1 MGQSYL
7 CPTTLRVDPSP
18 DRKESM
24 FGYIYK
30 KDAAAIAVIL
40 ALCLGV
46 GSFFDYQ
53 ISSALF
59 NIGSMYGRL
68 IEAAG
73 ELPFELTASVAG
85 VMLVRSA
92 RPDSKTSKWL
102 AVLGILVN
110 VGLTGYEIV
119 SSLRVGGKL
128 IAVQL
133 VLTFVLVIAANL
145 VVYRLTRTTEP
156 DELTRWALMVLV
168 VWVAQAIILNVIVKP
183 LWSRPRMR
191 VIEVT
196 QGLEFQ
202 PWWVIGNPDK
212 WAYIAAGVVKD
223 GFKSF
228 ASGHTAHAA
237 IGLMLAG
244 LPAAAFKEKPS
255 RRRMAFW
262 TAAAVAALVAFG
274 RIVIGAHFLSDV
286 SCGFALVLAL
296 ECLAAR
302 IAYPNGVQ

>member
-1 MGQSYL
+1 
-7 CPTTLRVDPSP
+7 
-18 DRKESM
+18 
-24 FGYIYK
+24 
-30 KDAAAIAVIL
+30 
-40 ALCLGV
+40 
-46 GSFFDYQ
+46 
-53 ISSALF
+53 
-59 NIGSMYGRL
+59 MYGRF

-73 ELPFELTASVAG
+73 ELPFELTASIAG
-85 VMLVRSA
+85 VMLVRA
-92 RPDSKTSKWL
+92 VRPDSRGSKWL

-128 IAVQL
+128 IAAQL

-145 VVYRLTRTTEP
+145 IVYRFTRTTEP
-156 DELTRWALMVLV
+156 DELTRWALMVLA

-196 QGLEFQ
+196 PGLNFQ

-212 WAYIAAGVVKD
+212 WTYIAAGVIKD

-255 RRRMAFW
+255 RRRVIFW
-262 TAAAVAALVAFG
+262 AAAVIAAFVAFG

>member
-1 MGQSYL
+1 M
-7 CPTTLRVDPSP
+7 LRVDPSP

-30 KDAAAIAVIL
+30 KDAAAIAVVL
-40 ALCLGV
+40 CLCLGV

-59 NIGSMYGRL
+59 NVGSMYGRF

-73 ELPFELTASVAG
+73 ELPFELTASAAG
-85 VMLVRSA
+85 IMFVRSA

-110 VGLTGYEIV
+110 IGLAGYEIV

-196 QGLEFQ
+196 QGLEFR

-212 WAYIAAGVVKD
+212 WAYIAAGVAKD

-244 LPAAAFKEKPS
+244 LPAS
-255 RRRMAFW
+255 
-262 TAAAVAALVAFG
+262 
-274 RIVIGAHFLSDV
+274 
-286 SCGFALVLAL
+286 GF
-296 ECLAAR
+296 
-302 IAYPNGVQ
+302 

>member
-1 MGQSYL
+1 
-7 CPTTLRVDPSP
+7 
-18 DRKESM
+18 M

-40 ALCLGV
+40 AFCLLV

-59 NIGSMYGRL
+59 NSSSLFGRFV
-68 IEAAG
+68 EAAG

-85 VMLVRSA
+85 IMLVRSA
-92 RPDSKTSKWL
+92 RPDSKASKWL
-102 AVLGILVN
+102 AALGVLIN
-110 VGLTGYEIV
+110 VGLVGYEIIG
-119 SSLRVGGKL
+119 SLRVGGKL
-128 IAVQL
+128 IAFQL
-133 VLTFVLVIAANL
+133 VLTFALVIAANL
-145 VVYRLTRTTEP
+145 IVYRLTRTTEP
-156 DELTRWALMVLV
+156 DELTRWALMVLA
-168 VWVAQAIILNVIVKP
+168 VWIAQAIILNVIVKP

-191 VIEVT
+191 VIEAT
-196 QGLEFQ
+196 PGLNFQ

-212 WAYIAAGVVKD
+212 WAYIAAGVIKD

-244 LPAAAFKEKPS
+244 LPAAAFTEKLS
-255 RRRMAFW
+255 RRRVVFW
-262 TAAAVAALVAFG
+262 AASLVAALVAFG
-274 RIVIGAHFLSDV
+274 RIVIGAHFLTDV

-302 IAYPNGVQ
+302 IAYPHGVQ

>member
-1 MGQSYL
+1 
-7 CPTTLRVDPSP
+7 
-18 DRKESM
+18 M

-40 ALCLGV
+40 VLCLGV
-46 GSFFDYQ
+46 GTFFDYQ
-53 ISSALF
+53 ISGMLF
-59 NIGSMYGRL
+59 NSSSLFGRFV
-68 IEAAG
+68 EAAG
-73 ELPFELTASVAG
+73 ELPFELTASIAG
-85 VMLVRSA
+85 VMLVRA
-92 RPDSKTSKWL
+92 VHPDSWASKWL
-102 AVLGILVN
+102 AALGILVN
-110 VGLTGYEIV
+110 VGLAGYEIIG
-119 SSLRVGGKL
+119 SLRVGGKL

-133 VLTFVLVIAANL
+133 VLSFVLVIAAN
-145 VVYRLTRTTEP
+145 VIAYRLTRDTAP
-156 DELTRWALMVLV
+156 DELTRWALMVLA
-168 VWVAQAIILNVIVKP
+168 VWVAQAIILNVVVKP

-196 QGLEFQ
+196 PGLDFQ

-212 WAYIAAGVVKD
+212 WAYIAAGVIKD

-255 RRRMAFW
+255 RRRVIFW
-262 TAAAVAALVAFG
+262 AAAAVAALVAFG

-286 SCGFALVLAL
+286 SCGFALVVSL
-296 ECLAAR
+296 ECLAAH
-302 IAYPNGVQ
+302 IAYPHGVQ

>member
-1 MGQSYL
+1 
-7 CPTTLRVDPSP
+7 
-18 DRKESM
+18 M

-30 KDAAAIAVIL
+30 KDVAIIAVVL
-40 ALCLGV
+40 CLCLGV

-59 NIGSMYGRL
+59 NIGSMYGRFV
-68 IEAAG
+68 EAAG
-73 ELPFELTASVAG
+73 ELPFELTASIAG
-85 VMLVRSA
+85 VMH
-92 RPDSKTSKWL
+92 
-102 AVLGILVN
+102 
-110 VGLTGYEIV
+110 VGLVGYEIIG
-119 SSLRVGGKL
+119 SLRVGGKL
-128 IAVQL
+128 IAFQL
-133 VLTFVLVIAANL
+133 VLTFALVIAANFIA
-145 VVYRLTRTTEP
+145 YRLTRTTEP
-156 DELTRWALMVLV
+156 DELTRWALMVLA

-196 QGLEFQ
+196 PGLNFQ

-212 WAYIAAGVVKD
+212 WTYIAAGVIKD

-255 RRRMAFW
+255 RRRVIFW
-262 TAAAVAALVAFG
+262 VAAVVAAFVAFG

>member
-1 MGQSYL
+1 MPPLSRL
-7 CPTTLRVDPSP
+7 SC
-18 DRKESM
+18 
-24 FGYIYK
+24 
-30 KDAAAIAVIL
+30 

-59 NIGSMYGRL
+59 NIGSMYGRFV
-68 IEAAG
+68 EAAG
-73 ELPFELTASVAG
+73 ELPFELTASIAG
-85 VMLVRSA
+85 VMLVRA
-92 RPDSKTSKWL
+92 VRPDSKVSKWL
-102 AVLGILVN
+102 AALGILVN
-110 VGLTGYEIV
+110 VGLARLRDRFV
-119 SSLRVGGKL
+119 PQRVGGKL
-128 IAVQL
+128 IAFQL

-145 VVYRLTRTTEP
+145 IAYRLTRTTEP
-156 DELTRWALMVLV
+156 DELTRWALMVLA

-196 QGLEFQ
+196 PGLDFQ

-212 WAYIAAGVVKD
+212 WSYIAAGVIKD

-244 LPAAAFKEKPS
+244 LPAAAFEERPS
-255 RRRMAFW
+255 RRRVVFW
-262 TAAAVAALVAFG
+262 AAAVVAALVAFG
-274 RIVIGAHFLSDV
+274 RIVIGAHFLTDV
-286 SCGFALVLAL
+286 SCGFAL
-296 ECLAAR
+296 R
-302 IAYPNGVQ
+302 TGT

>member
-1 MGQSYL
+1 M
-7 CPTTLRVDPSP
+7 
-18 DRKESM
+18 
-24 FGYIYK
+24 
-30 KDAAAIAVIL
+30 
-40 ALCLGV
+40 
-46 GSFFDYQ
+46 
-53 ISSALF
+53 
-59 NIGSMYGRL
+59 
-68 IEAAG
+68 
-73 ELPFELTASVAG
+73 
-85 VMLVRSA
+85 
-92 RPDSKTSKWL
+92 
-102 AVLGILVN
+102 
-110 VGLTGYEIV
+110 
-119 SSLRVGGKL
+119 
-128 IAVQL
+128 
-133 VLTFVLVIAANL
+133 LTFVLVIVANL
-145 VVYRLTRTTEP
+145 IVYRLTRTTKP

-244 LPAAAFKEKPS
+244 LPATAFKEKPS
-255 RRRMAFW
+255 CRRVVFW
-262 TAAAVAALVAFG
+262 TAAVVAALVAVG

-302 IAYPNGVQ
+302 IAYPSGVQ

>member
-1 MGQSYL
+1 
-7 CPTTLRVDPSP
+7 
-18 DRKESM
+18 M

-40 ALCLGV
+40 AFCLLV

-59 NIGSMYGRL
+59 NSSSLFGRFV
-68 IEAAG
+68 EAAG
-73 ELPFELTASVAG
+73 ELPFELTASIAG

-92 RPDSKTSKWL
+92 RPDSKASKWL
-102 AVLGILVN
+102 AALGVLIN
-110 VGLTGYEIV
+110 VGLFGYEIV
-119 SSLRVGGKL
+119 GSLRVGGKL
-128 IAVQL
+128 IAAQL
-133 VLTFVLVIAANL
+133 VLTFALVIVANL
-145 VVYRLTRTTEP
+145 IVYRLTRTTEP
-156 DELTRWALMVLV
+156 DELTRWALMVLA
-168 VWVAQAIILNVIVKP
+168 VWVVQAIILNVIVKP

-196 QGLEFQ
+196 QGLDFQ

-212 WAYIAAGVVKD
+212 WAFIAAGVIKD

-244 LPAAAFKEKPS
+244 LPAATFKEKPS
-255 RRRMAFW
+255 RRRVVFW
-262 TAAAVAALVAFG
+262 VAAVVAALVAFG

-286 SCGFALVLAL
+286 SCGFALLLAL

-302 IAYPNGVQ
+302 IAYPGGVQ

>member
-1 MGQSYL
+1 
-7 CPTTLRVDPSP
+7 
-18 DRKESM
+18 M

-30 KDAAAIAVIL
+30 KDVAIIAVIL
-40 ALCLGV
+40 CLCLGV

-53 ISSALF
+53 ISCALF
-59 NIGSMYGRL
+59 NIGSMYGRF

-73 ELPFELTASVAG
+73 ELPFELTASIAG
-85 VMLVRSA
+85 VMLVRA
-92 RPDSKTSKWL
+92 VRPDSRGSKWL
-102 AVLGILVN
+102 AVLGVLVN
-110 VGLTGYEIV
+110 VGLAGYEIV

-133 VLTFVLVIAANL
+133 VLTFVLVIAANFI
-145 VVYRLTRTTEP
+145 VYRLTRDTAP
-156 DELTRWALMVLV
+156 DELMRWALMVLA
-168 VWVAQAIILNVIVKP
+168 VWAAQAIILNVIVKP

-196 QGLEFQ
+196 QGLDFQ

-212 WAYIAAGVVKD
+212 WAFIAAGVIKD

-255 RRRMAFW
+255 RRRYKCCW
-262 TAAAVAALVAFG
+262 LD
-274 RIVIGAHFLSDV
+274 I
-286 SCGFALVLAL
+286 C
-296 ECLAAR
+296 
-302 IAYPNGVQ
+302 Y

>member
-1 MGQSYL
+1 
-7 CPTTLRVDPSP
+7 
-18 DRKESM
+18 M

-30 KDAAAIAVIL
+30 KDVAIVAVIL
-40 ALCLGV
+40 AFCLLV

-59 NIGSMYGRL
+59 NSSSLFGRFV
-68 IEAAG
+68 EAAG
-73 ELPFELTASVAG
+73 ELPFELTASIAG

-92 RPDSKTSKWL
+92 RPDSKASKWL
-102 AVLGILVN
+102 AALGILIN
-110 VGLTGYEIV
+110 VGLVGYEIIG
-119 SSLRVGGKL
+119 SLHVGGKL
-128 IAVQL
+128 IAFQL
-133 VLTFVLVIAANL
+133 VLTFTLVIAANL
-145 VVYRLTRTTEP
+145 IAYRLTRDTDP
-156 DELTRWALMVLV
+156 DDLTRWALMVLA
-168 VWVAQAIILNVIVKP
+168 VWAAQAIILNVIVKP

-196 QGLEFQ
+196 PGLNFQ

-212 WAYIAAGVVKD
+212 WSYIAAGVIKD

-244 LPAAAFKEKPS
+244 LPAAAFTEKPS
-255 RRRMAFW
+255 RRRAVFW
-262 TAAAVAALVAFG
+262 AASLVAALVAFG
-274 RIVIGAHFLSDV
+274 RIVIGAHFLTDV

-302 IAYPNGVQ
+302 IAYLNGVQ

>member
-1 MGQSYL
+1 
-7 CPTTLRVDPSP
+7 
-18 DRKESM
+18 M

-30 KDAAAIAVIL
+30 KDAAIVAAIL
-40 ALCLGV
+40 ALCLLIGT
-46 GSFFDYQ
+46 FFDYQ

-59 NIGSMYGRL
+59 NSSSLFGRFV
-68 IEAAG
+68 EAAG

-85 VMLVRSA
+85 VMLVRSVC
-92 RPDSKTSKWL
+92 PDSKTSKWL

-128 IAVQL
+128 IVAQL

-145 VVYRLTRTTEP
+145 IVYRLTRTTEP
-156 DELTRWALMVLV
+156 DELTRWALMVLA

-196 QGLEFQ
+196 PGLNFQ

-212 WAYIAAGVVKD
+212 WSYIAAGVIKD

-244 LPAAAFKEKPS
+244 LPAAAFTEKPS
-255 RRRMAFW
+255 RRRVVFW
-262 TAAAVAALVAFG
+262 AAAVVAALVAFG

-302 IAYPNGVQ
+302 VAYPHGVQ

>member
-1 MGQSYL
+1 
-7 CPTTLRVDPSP
+7 
-18 DRKESM
+18 M

-30 KDAAAIAVIL
+30 KDVAIIAVVL
-40 ALCLGV
+40 CLCLGV

-59 NIGSMYGRL
+59 NIGSMYGRF

-85 VMLVRSA
+85 VMLVRA
-92 RPDSKTSKWL
+92 VRPDSRGSKWL

-110 VGLTGYEIV
+110 VGLAGYEIV

-133 VLTFVLVIAANL
+133 VLTFALVI
-145 VVYRLTRTTEP
+145 VYRLTRATEP
-156 DELTRWALMVLV
+156 DELTRWALMVLA

-196 QGLEFQ
+196 PGLNFQ

-212 WAYIAAGVVKD
+212 WSYIAAGVIKD

-244 LPAAAFKEKPS
+244 LPAVAFKEKPS
-255 RRRMAFW
+255 RRRVVFW
-262 TAAAVAALVAFG
+262 TAAVVAALVAFG

-296 ECLAAR
+296 ECLAAH
-302 IAYPNGVQ
+302 IAYPHGVQ

>member
-1 MGQSYL
+1 
-7 CPTTLRVDPSP
+7 
-18 DRKESM
+18 M

-40 ALCLGV
+40 AFCLLV

-59 NIGSMYGRL
+59 NSSSLFGRF

-73 ELPFELTASVAG
+73 ELPFELTASIAG

-92 RPDSKTSKWL
+92 RPDSKASKWL
-102 AVLGILVN
+102 AALGVLIN
-110 VGLTGYEIV
+110 VGLFGYEIV
-119 SSLRVGGKL
+119 GSLRVGGKL
-128 IAVQL
+128 IAAQL
-133 VLTFVLVIAANL
+133 VLTFALVIVANL
-145 VVYRLTRTTEP
+145 IVYRLTRTTEP
-156 DELTRWALMVLV
+156 DELTRWALMVLA
-168 VWVAQAIILNVIVKP
+168 VWVVQAIILNVIVKP

-196 QGLEFQ
+196 QGLDFQ

-212 WAYIAAGVVKD
+212 WAFIAAGVIKD

-255 RRRMAFW
+255 RRRVVFW
-262 TAAAVAALVAFG
+262 VAAVVAALVAFG

-302 IAYPNGVQ
+302 IAYPGGVQ

>member
-1 MGQSYL
+1 
-7 CPTTLRVDPSP
+7 
-18 DRKESM
+18 M

-30 KDAAAIAVIL
+30 KDAVVVAAIL
-40 ALCLGV
+40 ALCLFIGT
-46 GSFFDYQ
+46 FFDYQ

-59 NIGSMYGRL
+59 NSSSLFGRFV
-68 IEAAG
+68 EAAG

-85 VMLVRSA
+85 IMLVRAA
-92 RPDSKTSKWL
+92 RPDSKASKWL
-102 AVLGILVN
+102 AVLGVLIN
-110 VGLTGYEIV
+110 VGLAGYEIIG
-119 SSLRVGGKL
+119 SLRVGGKL
-128 IAVQL
+128 IAAQL
-133 VLTFVLVIAANL
+133 VLTFALVIVAN
-145 VVYRLTRTTEP
+145 VIAYRLTRDTDP
-156 DELTRWALMVLV
+156 DELTRWALMVLA
-168 VWVAQAIILNVIVKP
+168 VWVAQATILNVIVKP

-196 QGLEFQ
+196 PGLDFQ

-212 WAYIAAGVVKD
+212 WSYIAAGVIKD

-244 LPAAAFKEKPS
+244 LPAAAFTEKPS
-255 RRRMAFW
+255 RRRVVFW
-262 TAAAVAALVAFG
+262 AAAVVAALVAFG
-274 RIVIGAHFLSDV
+274 RIVIGAHFLTDV

-302 IAYPNGVQ
+302 IAYPDGVQ

>member
-1 MGQSYL
+1 
-7 CPTTLRVDPSP
+7 
-18 DRKESM
+18 M

-30 KDAAAIAVIL
+30 KDAAAIAAIL
-40 ALCLGV
+40 ALCLLIGT
-46 GSFFDYQ
+46 FFDYQ

-59 NIGSMYGRL
+59 NSSSLFGRFV
-68 IEAAG
+68 EAAG

-85 VMLVRSA
+85 IMLVRAA
-92 RPDSKTSKWL
+92 RPDSKANKWL
-102 AVLGILVN
+102 AVLGVLIN
-110 VGLTGYEIV
+110 VGLAGYEIIG
-119 SSLRVGGKL
+119 SLRVGGKL
-128 IAVQL
+128 IAAQL
-133 VLTFVLVIAANL
+133 VLTFVLVIAAN
-145 VVYRLTRTTEP
+145 VIAYRLTRDTDP
-156 DELTRWALMVLV
+156 DELTRWALMVLA
-168 VWVAQAIILNVIVKP
+168 VWVAQATILNVIVKP

-196 QGLEFQ
+196 PGLDFQ

-212 WAYIAAGVVKD
+212 WSYIAAGVIKD

-244 LPAAAFKEKPS
+244 LPAAAFTEKPS
-255 RRRMAFW
+255 RRRVVFW
-262 TAAAVAALVAFG
+262 AAAVVAALVAFG
-274 RIVIGAHFLSDV
+274 RIVIGAHFLTDV

-302 IAYPNGVQ
+302 IAYPDGVQ

>member
-1 MGQSYL
+1 
-7 CPTTLRVDPSP
+7 
-18 DRKESM
+18 M

-30 KDAAAIAVIL
+30 KDAAAIAAIL
-40 ALCLGV
+40 DFCLLV

-59 NIGSMYGRL
+59 NSSSLFGRF

-73 ELPFELTASVAG
+73 ELPFELTASIAG
-85 VMLVRSA
+85 VMLVRA
-92 RPDSKTSKWL
+92 VRPDSRGSKWL

-110 VGLTGYEIV
+110 VGLAGYEIIG
-119 SSLRVGGKL
+119 SLRVGGKR

-133 VLTFVLVIAANL
+133 VLTFVLVIVANL
-145 VVYRLTRTTEP
+145 IVYRLTRTTEP
-156 DELTRWALMVLV
+156 DELTRWALMVLA
-168 VWVAQAIILNVIVKP
+168 VWIAQAIILNAIVKP

-196 QGLEFQ
+196 PGRNFQ

-212 WAYIAAGVVKD
+212 WAYIAAGVIKD

-244 LPAAAFKEKPS
+244 LPTVAFKEKPS
-255 RRRMAFW
+255 RRRVVFW
-262 TAAAVAALVAFG
+262 TAAVVAALVAFG

>member
-1 MGQSYL
+1 
-7 CPTTLRVDPSP
+7 
-18 DRKESM
+18 M

-30 KDAAAIAVIL
+30 KDAVVVAAIL
-40 ALCLGV
+40 ALCLFIGT
-46 GSFFDYQ
+46 FFDYQ

-59 NIGSMYGRL
+59 NSSSLFGRFV
-68 IEAAG
+68 EAAG

-85 VMLVRSA
+85 IMLVRAA
-92 RPDSKTSKWL
+92 RPDSKASKWL

-110 VGLTGYEIV
+110 VGLAGYEIIG
-119 SSLRVGGKL
+119 SLRVGGKL
-128 IAVQL
+128 IAAQL
-133 VLTFVLVIAANL
+133 VLTFALVIVAN
-145 VVYRLTRTTEP
+145 VIAYRLTRDTDP
-156 DELTRWALMVLV
+156 DELTRWALMVLA
-168 VWVAQAIILNVIVKP
+168 VWVAQATILNVIVKP

-212 WAYIAAGVVKD
+212 WTYIAAGVIKD

-237 IGLMLAG
+237 IGMMLAG
-244 LPAAAFKEKPS
+244 LPATAFKQEPS
-255 RRRMAFW
+255 RRRVVFW
-262 TAAAVAALVAFG
+262 AAAVVAALVAFG
-274 RIVIGAHFLSDV
+274 RIVIGAHFLTDV
-286 SCGFALVLAL
+286 SCGFALVLVL

-302 IAYPNGVQ
+302 IVYPNGVQ

>member
-1 MGQSYL
+1 
-7 CPTTLRVDPSP
+7 
-18 DRKESM
+18 M

-30 KDAAAIAVIL
+30 KDAAAIAAIL

-59 NIGSMYGRL
+59 NIGSMYGRF
-68 IEAAG
+68 IEATG

-85 VMLVRSA
+85 VMLVRA
-92 RPDSKTSKWL
+92 VRPDSRGSKWL

-128 IAVQL
+128 IVAQL
-133 VLTFVLVIAANL
+133 VLTFVLAIVANL
-145 VVYRLTRTTEP
+145 IVYRLTRTTEP
-156 DELTRWALMVLV
+156 DELTRWALMVLA

-196 QGLEFQ
+196 PGLEFQ

-212 WAYIAAGVVKD
+212 RAYIAAGVVKD

-228 ASGHTAHAA
+228 ASGHAAHAA

-244 LPAAAFKEKPS
+244 LPTAAFKEKPS
-255 RRRMAFW
+255 RRRVVFW
-262 TAAAVAALVAFG
+262 TAAVVVAFVAFG

-286 SCGFALVLAL
+286 ICGFALVLAL

-302 IAYPNGVQ
+302 IAYPSGVQ

>member
-1 MGQSYL
+1 
-7 CPTTLRVDPSP
+7 
-18 DRKESM
+18 M

-40 ALCLGV
+40 AFCLLV

-59 NIGSMYGRL
+59 NSSSLFGRFV
-68 IEAAG
+68 EAAG

-85 VMLVRSA
+85 IMLVRSA
-92 RPDSKTSKWL
+92 RPDSKASKWL
-102 AVLGILVN
+102 AALGVLIN
-110 VGLTGYEIV
+110 VGLVGYEIIG
-119 SSLRVGGKL
+119 SLRVGGKL
-128 IAVQL
+128 VAAQL
-133 VLTFVLVIAANL
+133 VLTFVLVIAANFI
-145 VVYRLTRTTEP
+145 VYRLTRDTDP
-156 DELTRWALMVLV
+156 DDLTRWALMVLA

-196 QGLEFQ
+196 PGLNFQ

-212 WAYIAAGVVKD
+212 WSYIAAGVIKD

-244 LPAAAFKEKPS
+244 LPAAAFTEKPS
-255 RRRMAFW
+255 RRRVVFW
-262 TAAAVAALVAFG
+262 AASLVAALVAFG
-274 RIVIGAHFLSDV
+274 RIVIGAHFLTDV

-302 IAYPNGVQ
+302 VAYPHGVQ

>member
-1 MGQSYL
+1 
-7 CPTTLRVDPSP
+7 
-18 DRKESM
+18 M

-30 KDAAAIAVIL
+30 KDVAAIAVIL
-40 ALCLGV
+40 ALCLLTGT
-46 GSFFDYQ
+46 FFDYQ

-59 NIGSMYGRL
+59 NIGSMYGRF

-73 ELPFELTASVAG
+73 ELPFELTASIAG
-85 VMLVRSA
+85 VMLVRAA
-92 RPDSKTSKWL
+92 RPDSMGSKWL

-110 VGLTGYEIV
+110 VGLAGYEII
-119 SSLRVGGKL
+119 SSLRAGGKL
-128 IAVQL
+128 VAAQL

-145 VVYRLTRTTEP
+145 IVYRLTRGTEP
-156 DELTRWALMVLV
+156 DELGRWALMVLA

-196 QGLEFQ
+196 PGLNFQ

-212 WAYIAAGVVKD
+212 WSYIAAGVIKD

-244 LPAAAFKEKPS
+244 LPAAAFTEKPS
-255 RRRMAFW
+255 RRRVVFW
-262 TAAAVAALVAFG
+262 AAAVVAALVAFG
-274 RIVIGAHFLSDV
+274 RIVIGAHFLTDV

>member
-1 MGQSYL
+1 
-7 CPTTLRVDPSP
+7 
-18 DRKESM
+18 M

-30 KDAAAIAVIL
+30 KDAAAIAVVL

-59 NIGSMYGRL
+59 NIGSMYGRF

-128 IAVQL
+128 IAAQL
-133 VLTFVLVIAANL
+133 VLTFVLVIVANL
-145 VVYRLTRTTEP
+145 IVYRLTRTTEP
-156 DELTRWALMVLV
+156 DELTRWALMVLA

-244 LPAAAFKEKPS
+244 LPAVAFKEKSS
-255 RRRMAFW
+255 RRRVVFW
-262 TAAAVAALVAFG
+262 TAAVVAALVAFG

>member
-1 MGQSYL
+1 
-7 CPTTLRVDPSP
+7 
-18 DRKESM
+18 M

-30 KDAAAIAVIL
+30 KDVAIIAVVL
-40 ALCLGV
+40 CLCLGV

-59 NIGSMYGRL
+59 NVGSMYGRF
-68 IEAAG
+68 IEAAS

-85 VMLVRSA
+85 VMLVRA
-92 RPDSKTSKWL
+92 VRPDSRGSKWL
-102 AVLGILVN
+102 AVLGVLVN
-110 VGLTGYEIV
+110 VGLAGYEIV
-119 SSLRVGGKL
+119 SSLRVSGKL

-145 VVYRLTRTTEP
+145 IIYRLTRTTEP
-156 DELTRWALMVLV
+156 DELTRWALMVLA

-212 WAYIAAGVVKD
+212 WTYICLLYTSAALRGSGAHRARGQLHHGCLGPRAAALRAAGREPLLGVHD
-223 GFKSF
+223 LCGGRGDSF
-228 ASGHTAHAA
+228 
-237 IGLMLAG
+237 
-244 LPAAAFKEKPS
+244 
-255 RRRMAFW
+255 
-262 TAAAVAALVAFG
+262 
-274 RIVIGAHFLSDV
+274 
-286 SCGFALVLAL
+286 
-296 ECLAAR
+296 
-302 IAYPNGVQ
+302 

>member
-1 MGQSYL
+1 
-7 CPTTLRVDPSP
+7 
-18 DRKESM
+18 M

-30 KDAAAIAVIL
+30 KDVAMIAVVL
-40 ALCLGV
+40 CLCLGV

-59 NIGSMYGRL
+59 NIGSMYGRF

-102 AVLGILVN
+102 AALGVLVN

-128 IAVQL
+128 IAAQL
-133 VLTFVLVIAANL
+133 VLT
-145 VVYRLTRTTEP
+145 
-156 DELTRWALMVLV
+156 
-168 VWVAQAIILNVIVKP
+168 VWVAQAIILNVVVKP

-196 QGLEFQ
+196 PGLNFQ

-212 WAYIAAGVVKD
+212 WSYIAAGVIKD

-244 LPAAAFKEKPS
+244 LPAASFKEKPS
-255 RRRMAFW
+255 RRRVVFW
-262 TAAAVAALVAFG
+262 VAAVVAALVAFG
-274 RIVIGAHFLSDV
+274 RIVIGAHFLTDV

-302 IAYPNGVQ
+302 IAYPGGVQ

>member
-1 MGQSYL
+1 
-7 CPTTLRVDPSP
+7 
-18 DRKESM
+18 M

-30 KDAAAIAVIL
+30 KDVAIVAVIL
-40 ALCLGV
+40 AFCLLV

-59 NIGSMYGRL
+59 NSSSLFGRFV
-68 IEAAG
+68 EAAG
-73 ELPFELTASVAG
+73 ELPFELTASIAG
-85 VMLVRSA
+85 VMLARSA
-92 RPDSKTSKWL
+92 RPDSKASKWL
-102 AVLGILVN
+102 AALGVLINAGLV
-110 VGLTGYEIV
+110 GYEIIG
-119 SSLRVGGKL
+119 SLRVDGKL
-128 IAVQL
+128 IAFQL
-133 VLTFVLVIAANL
+133 VLTFTLVIAAN
-145 VVYRLTRTTEP
+145 VIAYRLTRDTDP
-156 DELTRWALMVLV
+156 DDLARWALMVLA
-168 VWVAQAIILNVIVKP
+168 VWAAQAIILNVIVKP

-196 QGLEFQ
+196 PGLNFQ

-212 WAYIAAGVVKD
+212 WSYIAAGVIKD

-244 LPAAAFKEKPS
+244 LPAAAFTEKPS
-255 RRRMAFW
+255 RRRVVFW
-262 TAAAVAALVAFG
+262 AASLVAALVAFG
-274 RIVIGAHFLSDV
+274 RIVIGAHFLTDV

>member
-1 MGQSYL
+1 M
-7 CPTTLRVDPSP
+7 
-18 DRKESM
+18 
-24 FGYIYK
+24 
-30 KDAAAIAVIL
+30 
-40 ALCLGV
+40 
-46 GSFFDYQ
+46 
-53 ISSALF
+53 
-59 NIGSMYGRL
+59 
-68 IEAAG
+68 
-73 ELPFELTASVAG
+73 
-85 VMLVRSA
+85 
-92 RPDSKTSKWL
+92 
-102 AVLGILVN
+102 
-110 VGLTGYEIV
+110 
-119 SSLRVGGKL
+119 
-128 IAVQL
+128 
-133 VLTFVLVIAANL
+133 LTFVLVIAANL
-145 VVYRLTRTTEP
+145 IVYRLTRDTDP
-156 DELTRWALMVLV
+156 DELTRWALMVLA
-168 VWVAQAIILNVIVKP
+168 VWTAQAIILNVIVKP

-196 QGLEFQ
+196 PGLNFQ

-212 WAYIAAGVVKD
+212 WTYIAAGVIKD

-255 RRRMAFW
+255 RRRVVFW
-262 TAAAVAALVAFG
+262 TAVVVAALVAFG

>member
-1 MGQSYL
+1 M
-7 CPTTLRVDPSP
+7 
-18 DRKESM
+18 
-24 FGYIYK
+24 
-30 KDAAAIAVIL
+30 
-40 ALCLGV
+40 

-59 NIGSMYGRL
+59 NIGSMYGRF

-102 AVLGILVN
+102 AALGVLIN
-110 VGLTGYEIV
+110 VGLAGYEIV
-119 SSLRVGGKL
+119 SSLKVGGKL

-145 VVYRLTRTTEP
+145 IVYRLTCTTEP
-156 DELTRWALMVLV
+156 DELTRWALMVLA
-168 VWVAQAIILNVIVKP
+168 VWVAQAIILNVVVKP

-196 QGLEFQ
+196 QGLDFQ

-212 WAYIAAGVVKD
+212 WAFIAAGVIKD

-255 RRRMAFW
+255 RRRVAFW
-262 TAAAVAALVAFG
+262 AAAVVAAFVAFG